1 MIYQTKRQSADQSHF
16 FQGPNTWIAIFMF
29 AMFTLKVQI
38 LMILKE
44 MHLNKISPRLEGG
57 IEPAL

>member
-1 MIYQTKRQSADQSHF
+1 
-16 FQGPNTWIAIFMF
+16 MF

-44 MHLNKISPRLEGG
+44 MRLNKINPRLEGG
-57 IEPAL
+57 IEAAL